1 MRHTTAV
8 FLACVLGLPWAAA
21 QQKSASDQGTPS
33 APSAQTGNSEP
44 SALKTFHFTALSGVA
59 GPNAMLTSYSGAPTS
74 QAETKPE
81 AAPQTAA
88 TPAPGAVPAG
98 VALPM
103 VQLVEPGGG
112 PQTGPPA
119 TITLQDAIARARKN
133 YAQYLSVITD
143 EKLARQDRL
152 QARDALLPSFSY
164 SQQYL
169 GTQGNG
175 ELASG
180 RFVTNDGVHVYRL
193 WGVMHQEFSAGFL
206 SPYQRAVAAQAV
218 AQAKAEIARRGLTVT
233 VTNLYYG
240 LIVAQRAYANAQ
252 QALDQA
258 QNFFKMTQ
266 ELERGGE
273 VAHSDVIKAQLQA
286 EQQQQAFQE
295 AMLAMS
301 KARLD
306 LAVVLS
312 PSLDLNFN
320 LVDDMDQPPA
330 LPSFSD
336 VLGMAGRQNQDVR
349 MATELL
355 RQAHS
360 EVSIARA
367 GFFPTLSLDAVY
379 GIEANAIA
387 LRAVDA
393 SFPQLGP
400 VPTPG
405 YFITA
410 SVNVPVWNWGATLSK
425 LRQAEY
431 RQQQAKVELSQAQR
445 QALSNVYSYYNE
457 AAVARAEMQQL
468 QHSAELAG
476 ESLRLTILRY
486 QAGDTPALDVV
497 DAQKTVAA
505 ARDAF
510 AQGQERYRLAL
521 AALQTL
527 TGAF

>member
-1 MRHTTAV
+1 
-8 FLACVLGLPWAAA
+8 
-21 QQKSASDQGTPS
+21 
-33 APSAQTGNSEP
+33 
-44 SALKTFHFTALSGVA
+44 
-59 GPNAMLTSYSGAPTS
+59 
-74 QAETKPE
+74 
-81 AAPQTAA
+81 
-88 TPAPGAVPAG
+88 
-98 VALPM
+98 M

-133 YAQYLSVITD
+133 YAQYLAAVTD
-143 EKLARQDRL
+143 AKIANQGRL

-164 SQQYL
+164 TQQYL

-175 ELASG
+175 QLASG

-193 WGVMHQEFSAGFL
+193 WGVMHQDFSAGFL
-206 SPYQRAVAAQAV
+206 SPYKRAAAAAAV
-218 AQAKAEIARRGLTVT
+218 AQARAEIARRGLTVA

-240 LIVAQRAYANAQ
+240 LVVAQRAYATAQ
-252 QALDQA
+252 QVLAQA
-258 QNFFKMTQ
+258 QNFLKMSQ

-273 VAHSDVIKAQLQA
+273 VAHSDVIKAQLQL

-306 LAVVLS
+306 LAVALS

-320 LVDDMDQPPA
+320 LVDDMDQPPV
-330 LPSFSD
+330 LPPFSD
-336 VLGMAGRQNQDVR
+336 VLAMAARQNQDVR
-349 MATELL
+349 MAAEAL

-360 EVSIARA
+360 DVTIARA

-393 SFPQLGP
+393 AFPELGP

-410 SVNVPVWNWGATLSK
+410 SLNVPVWNWGATWSK
-425 LRQAEY
+425 LRQAQY
-431 RQQQAKVELSQAQR
+431 SQQQAKVELSQAQR

-468 QHSAELAG
+468 QHSAELAA
-476 ESLRLTILRY
+476 ESLRLTTLRY
-486 QAGDTPALDVV
+486 QAGDTTALDVV
-497 DAQKTVAA
+497 DAQKTVAS

-510 AQGQERYRLAL
+510 AQGQERYRVAL
-521 AALQTL
+521 ASLQTL